1 MPHTIPGFSV
11 SAGILRSPCFCD
23 RYFIDGAITL
33 ASRGAILKMVIRRL
47 KNISFCALRVLLAT
61 GIMQAIASKLSLM
74 ELFRLKETLTQ
85 LRHTVHTLEDN

>member
-1 MPHTIPGFSV
+1 
-11 SAGILRSPCFCD
+11 
-23 RYFIDGAITL
+23 
-33 ASRGAILKMVIRRL
+33 
-47 KNISFCALRVLLAT
+47 LRVLLAT